1 MPDRP
6 GLLSGVRV
14 LSFGTFIAGNTA
26 ATVMADLGAEVVKIE
41 ARSRP
46 DVLRMPA
53 YAIGPAVLE
62 PSGAPNTVM
71 EGSLTRGLL
80 NVSLDLA
87 EDDARTLFHRLVAV
101 SDVVIE
107 NFGSPVL
114 ERWGCGYRD
123 LLAHKADLVMLSL
136 SGYGRDGPRAN
147 YLAYGVTVASY
158 LGLAS
163 AWGYAHGTLSDYIA
177 GVTGALATVAA
188 LGQARRHG
196 TPAYLDVAQVDAVPP
211 MLAELYASPLN
222 TGVDP
227 VREFNRSPGSWL
239 SGVFP
244 SRGHDQWVAVDI
256 EDGSDWETLCGVLE
270 RPDLQ
275 AEQRDRASAL
285 ERQMSEA
292 LGEWV
297 SRCGAHT
304 AMHHLQR
311 AGLAAGVVQDMA
323 DLWRDPQLRA
333 RGLLDPVWQRD
344 LGYVTYTGSPQRWT
358 KSPGRVPLPPA
369 RLGQHTR
376 DVLQRWLSARDDELA
391 SLEDGGAI
399 FSAD

>member
-1 MPDRP
+1 MSDRP

-53 YAIGPAVLE
+53 YAIGAAVTE
-62 PSGAPNTVM
+62 PSGAPNTAM
-71 EGSLTRGLL
+71 EASLTRGLL

-87 EDDARTLFHRLVAV
+87 EDDARVLFHRLVAV

-114 ERWGCGYRD
+114 ERCGCAFRD
-123 LLAHKADLVMLSL
+123 LLAHKPDLVMLSL

-163 AWGYAHGTLSDYIA
+163 AWGYAHGTLSDYVA
-177 GVTGALATVAA
+177 GATGALATVAA
-188 LGQARRHG
+188 LGEARRNG
-196 TPAYLDVAQVDAVPP
+196 TPAYLDLAQIDAVPP
-211 MLAELYASPLN
+211 LLAELYALPLN
-222 TGVDP
+222 AGIDP
-227 VREFNRSPGSWL
+227 VGTVNRSHGSWL

-244 SRGHDQWVAVDI
+244 SRGYDQWLAVDI
-256 EDGSDWETLCGVLE
+256 EDGSDWEILCGVLE
-270 RPDLQ
+270 RPDLEAKERDQ
-275 AEQRDRASAL
+275 ACAL
-285 ERQMSEA
+285 EPQLSEA
-292 LGEWV
+292 LGRWA
-297 SRCGAHT
+297 SLCGAHT

-311 AGLAAGVVQDMA
+311 AGLAAGVVQDME

-333 RGLLDPVWQRD
+333 RGLLDPVWQDD
-344 LGYVTYTGSPQRWT
+344 LGWITYTASAQRWT
-358 KSPGRVPLPPA
+358 KTPGRAPLPPA
-369 RLGQHTR
+369 RLGEHTR
-376 DVLQRWLSARDDELA
+376 DVLRRWLDLPDEELE
-391 SLEDGGAI
+391 SLERSGAV
-399 FSAD
+399 FSAN

>member
-1 MPDRP
+1 MSDRP

-14 LSFGTFIAGNTA
+14 LSFGTFVAGNTA

-46 DVLRMPA
+46 EVLRMPA
-53 YAIGPAVLE
+53 YAIGEAVTE

-71 EGSLTRGLL
+71 QASLTRGLL

-87 EDDARTLFHRLVAV
+87 EDDGRTVFHRLVSV

-114 ERWGCGYRD
+114 ERWGCGYRS
-123 LLAHKADLVMLSL
+123 LLAHKPDLVMLSL

-177 GVTGALATVAA
+177 GVTGALASVAA
-188 LGQARRHG
+188 LGQARSDG

-211 MLAELYASPLN
+211 VLAELYASALN

-227 VREFNRSPGSWL
+227 VRELNRSPGSWL

-244 SRGHDQWVAVDI
+244 SRGHDQWLAVDI

-275 AEQRDRASAL
+275 ATERDHASAL
-285 ERQMSEA
+285 EAPLAEA

-297 SRCGAHT
+297 SRCSAHT

-311 AGLAAGVVQDMA
+311 AGLAAGVVQDME

-333 RGLLDPVWQRD
+333 RGLLDPVWQQD
-344 LGYVTYTGSPQRWT
+344 LGCVTYTGSAQRWT
-358 KSPGRVPLPPA
+358 KSPGRAPVPPA
-369 RLGQHTR
+369 RLGEHTR
-376 DVLQRWLSARDDELA
+376 DVLRRWLGVRDDELE
-391 SLEDGGAI
+391 SWEEGGAI

>member
-1 MPDRP
+1 LSDRP

-53 YAIGPAVLE
+53 YAIGAAVTE

-71 EGSLTRGLL
+71 EASLTRGLL

-87 EDDARTLFHRLVAV
+87 EDDARALFHRLVAV

-123 LLAHKADLVMLSL
+123 LLAHKPDLVMLSL

-147 YLAYGVTVASY
+147 YLAYGITVASY

-163 AWGYAHGTLSDYIA
+163 AWGYAHGTLSDYIVGA
-177 GVTGALATVAA
+177 TGALATVAA
-188 LGQARRHG
+188 LRQAQRNG
-196 TPAYLDVAQVDAVPP
+196 TPAYLDLAQVDAVPP
-211 MLAELYASPLN
+211 VLAQLYASPLN
-222 TGVDP
+222 TGVDYAR
-227 VREFNRSPGSWL
+227 VGNRSQGSWL

-244 SRGHDQWVAVDI
+244 SRGYDQWLAVDI
-256 EDGSDWETLCGVLE
+256 EDGPDWEILCGVLE

-275 AEQRDRASAL
+275 AGERDQASAL
-285 ERQMSEA
+285 EPQLSEA
-292 LGEWV
+292 LGQWV
-297 SRCGAHT
+297 SLCSAHT

-311 AGLAAGVVQDMA
+311 AGLAAGVVQDME

-333 RGLLDPVWQRD
+333 RGLLDPVWQD
-344 LGYVTYTGSPQRWT
+344 DFGCITYTASAQRWT
-358 KSPGRVPLPPA
+358 KTPGRTPVPPA
-369 RLGQHTR
+369 RLGEHTR
-376 DVLQRWLSARDDELA
+376 DVLRRWLEIADEELE
-391 SLEDGGAI
+391 SLERNGAV

>member
-1 MPDRP
+1 MSEYP

-14 LSFGTFIAGNTA
+14 LSFGTFVAGNTA
-26 ATVMADLGAEVVKIE
+26 ATLMADLGAEVVKIE
-41 ARSRP
+41 ARNRP

-53 YAIGPAVLE
+53 YAIGEAVTE

-71 EGSLTRGLL
+71 EASLTRGLL

-87 EDDARTLFHRLVAV
+87 EDDARTLFHRLVAA

-123 LLAHKADLVMLSL
+123 LLAHKPDLVMLSL

-163 AWGYAHGTLSDYIA
+163 AWGYAHGTVSDYIA

-188 LGQARRHG
+188 LGQARSDG
-196 TPAYLDVAQVDAVPP
+196 TPAYLDIAQVDAVPP
-211 MLAELYASPLN
+211 VLAELYASPLN

-227 VREFNRSPGSWL
+227 VRVFNRLQGSWL

-244 SRGHDQWVAVDI
+244 SRGYDQWLAVDI

-275 AEQRDRASAL
+275 AAQRDRASAL
-285 ERQMSEA
+285 EPQLSEA
-292 LGEWV
+292 LGKWV
-297 SRCGAHT
+297 SRCSAHT

-323 DLWRDPQLRA
+323 DLWRDPQIRA
-333 RGLLDPVWQRD
+333 RGLLDPVWQPD
-344 LGYVTYTGSPQRWT
+344 LGCITYTGSAQHWT
-358 KSPGRVPLPPA
+358 KSPGRVPVAPA
-369 RLGQHTR
+369 RLGEHTR
-376 DVLQRWLSARDDELA
+376 DVLRRWLGVRDDELE
-391 SLEDGGAI
+391 SLEDRGAI